1 MRQDPRT
8 TRIATALCLALLLSA
23 GTLVLSASA
32 AGAGATPSVVVRGC
46 SAVAGAKTLG
56 TYYSDSKVRI
66 NACGARPSFD
76 GSRSGS
82 GPMVLPYAG
91 SSTYYRGWQCIEIV
105 ARYLKARYNA
115 DPGFANGSMA
125 VDRYASVYP
134 TKFRKIANGTRNSA
148 PRKGDVL
155 SLSRNKYFNDVGH
168 TGIMISSSVNSF
180 GNGSIRAV
188 EQNWGGTGG
197 TTGYHNYS
205 VRNWRVAFAELPHIK
220 WLRAR

>member
-1 MRQDPRT
+1 MRPDPRNS
-8 TRIATALCLALLLSA
+8 RIATAILLALLLSA
-23 GTLVLSASA
+23 VTLILSAPT
-32 AGAGATPSVVVRGC
+32 AGATSSVVVRGC
-46 SAVAGAKTLG
+46 SAVPGAKLLG
-56 TYYSDSKVRI
+56 TFYSDSRVKI
-66 NACGARPSFD
+66 YACGARPTFD

-82 GPMVLPYAG
+82 GPKVLPYAG
-91 SSTYYRGWQCIEIV
+91 SSIYYRGYQCIEIV

-134 TKFRKIANGTRNSA
+134 TTFKKIANGTRNSA

-155 SLSRNKYFNDVGH
+155 SLSASKYFNDVGH
-168 TGIMISSSVNSF
+168 TGIVISSSVNSS

-197 TTGYHNYS
+197 TSGYHNYS
-205 VRNWRVAFAELPHIK
+205 VRSWRVAFAGLPHIK